1 MTTLEKV
8 LSEKLA
14 FYNSKLPDER
24 IYVQTDKPFYK
35 PGETIWCQVWL
46 RDAAD
51 FMPCSSSDICYI
63 ELIDPRGSSI
73 QTLRLAAINGSAGAD
88 IQIAADAAGGI
99 YTLKAYTKAMQ
110 HQPNPC
116 LFEKEIVVQKVV
128 LPRLKFKLDF
138 IQKGYGAGQT
148 AEANVTIESLANQP
162 LANITITYQ
171 LRLSGKLID
180 TFEVT
185 TDRAGKALLRIPLP
199 DDLDT
204 PDGLVNV
211 LVPYEGQTESISRS
225 IPITLNKIAIEFYPE
240 GGDWIT
246 GIENQIG
253 FQAVNHIGKPTDI
266 SGYIIDNEGKK
277 ITAFASFHRGMGKF
291 SLTPEANKTYQ
302 AIIET
307 PGGISTRYDLPA
319 ALPRGYC
326 LSVAKQTKET
336 VEFQVSSTEND
347 TLFIAV
353 MQRSKLYGVYPVTA
367 NSNISINITNL
378 NIGIAVFTLFDSRQ
392 IARAERLVFVNAHKK
407 GSIELKTDK
416 ESYQPREKVTLTLQI
431 TDDRGLPLPGQ
442 SGISV
447 ADDRL
452 LSFADDKQGNLFA
465 KLLLEQE
472 LNGKIEEPNFYF
484 DPQEPKASEALDLLM
499 RTRGWRR
506 FKWHD
511 VLHKPIKELPFVPE
525 KCVGTISGQLAGV
538 FNASEYES
546 WKAGDPEER
555 KQLMIRPLAEIK
567 IKVLDPQTQQPVAET
582 KTDHEGRF
590 ELSGIVTPVTLSV
603 DSETIPLAKIKLGAG
618 NWIESLR
625 NFFSIMPTAV
635 AFDSNSLYIESPTQN
650 IEWLVWPAYRRRVR
664 SRPGQFLRAKGN
676 FKRSEQEI
684 IEDEEIAF
692 DQEKLREGAPNLAPV
707 MAMAVEM
714 PLFFTDT
721 PAAEVPAAN
730 PDVTKNDS
738 AENVSTAIDTD
749 KLPPATVDVALVPD
763 FPSPGAPPAAMPI
776 YYRARQFP
784 AITYSPE
791 DMHPEIRTD
800 FRSTV
805 FWQGLVDFDDKGKAV
820 LTFYN
825 SDAVSSFRI
834 ISEGFG
840 IDGTLVRGEKT
851 YATQLPISMDIKIP
865 VAVAFDD
872 LVRLPL
878 TLKNTTDEVI
888 TAKMTYF
895 PPEGWQPINTLP
907 GVLTVPANSAI
918 TNLLDFRIEN
928 KALLSNFMVRMIA
941 GGFEEGFSQAVNI
954 VPRGFPVSYVR
965 SGKKAADEMTVAIA
979 RVIEGSL
986 TAEIQ
991 LAPNIVTGFLGAMA
1005 GMLREPYGC
1014 FEQTSSSNFP
1024 NVMILKLLK
1033 SGQFND
1039 SQVLERAFNLLDAGY
1054 KRLITFECA
1063 DGGFEWFGQSPGH
1076 EALTAMGILQ
1086 FRQMQAVYNGVD
1098 AQMLK
1103 RTTQWLLDR
1112 KDGNGGFKRNARA
1125 LDSFGSAAAEITNS
1139 YIVYA
1144 LAQAGEQQI
1153 ETELAAVEKDALFSN
1168 DPYRLA
1174 LTTIALE
1181 TVGEAH
1187 RASALR
1193 KLLLR
1198 TQTSDGTWQGN
1209 LHSITYSQREGLR
1222 TETTALA
1229 LMALQGHVAWH
1240 VVAPALQYLYQQ
1252 QSGYGT
1258 YGSTQATILALQA
1271 IAAFANTAPEDQKI
1285 RISINGKETKSVPI
1299 DSKANSPQKIEF
1311 GSFLTEGVHNIA
1323 WQFITDDASNNNNN
1337 NNEDKFPAW
1346 SLYIRWNTP
1355 LPESTADCAVKLVTD
1370 LAAAQVAAGDTVRLK
1385 VTLTNLTAQA
1395 QPMTVA
1401 IVGLPGGTT
1410 PQIWQLRE
1418 MMEVQVFDFF
1428 EIRENNLILYR
1439 RGLAPAAVVALDL
1452 DLKADIPGQYT
1463 APAGC
1468 AYLYYSPT
1476 EKSWAAPEKLTI
1488 VG

>member
-1 MTTLEKV
+1 MTTPEKE

-14 FYNSKLPDER
+14 LYNSKLPDER

-63 ELIDPRGSSI
+63 ELIDPRGSSV
-73 QTLRLAAINGSAGAD
+73 QTLRLAVINGSAGAD

-116 LFEKEIVVQKVV
+116 VFEKEIIVQKVV

-138 IQKGYGAGQT
+138 IQKGYGPGQI
-148 AEANVTIESLANQP
+148 AEANLTIESSANQP
-162 LANITITYQ
+162 LANITINYQ
-171 LRLSGKLID
+171 LRLSGKLIH
-180 TFEVT
+180 TFEVS
-185 TDRAGKALLRIPLP
+185 TDTAGKALLRIPLP
-199 DDLDT
+199 ADLDT

-211 LVPYEGQTESISRS
+211 FVSYEGQTESISRS

-246 GIENQIG
+246 GIESQIG

-266 SGYIIDNEGKK
+266 SGYIIDNEGNKV
-277 ITAFASFHRGMGKF
+277 TTFASFHRGMGKF
-291 SLTPEANKTYQ
+291 ALKPQADKTYQ
-302 AIIET
+302 AVIQT
-307 PGGISTRYDLPA
+307 PEGISTHFDLPA

-326 LSVAKQTKET
+326 LSVSKQTKET
-336 VEFQVSSTEND
+336 VEFQVSSTESD

-407 GSIELKTDK
+407 GSIELKTNK
-416 ESYQPREKVTLTLQI
+416 ERYQPREKVELTLQI
-431 TDDRGLPLPGQ
+431 TDNRGLPLPGQ
-442 SGISV
+442 CSISI

-452 LSFADDKQGNLFA
+452 LAFADDKQGNLFA
-465 KLLLEQE
+465 KLLLEQD

-484 DPQEPKASEALDLLM
+484 DPEEPKAPEALDLLM

-511 VLHKPIKELPFVPE
+511 VLHKPIKELPFIPE
-525 KCVGTISGQLAGV
+525 KCVGTVSGQLAGV

-555 KQLMIRPLAEIK
+555 KNLMIRPLADIK
-567 IKVLDPQTQQPVAET
+567 IKVLEPQTQQLIAET
-582 KTDHEGRF
+582 KTDHAGRF
-590 ELSGIVTPVTLSV
+590 ELSGIITPVTLSV
-603 DSETIPLAKIKLGAG
+603 DPETIPLAKIKLGTG
-618 NWIESLR
+618 NLLESLR
-625 NFFSIMPTAV
+625 NFFTLMPTAV
-635 AFDSNSLYIESPTQN
+635 AFDSNSLYIESPTQS

-664 SRPGQFLRAKGN
+664 SRPGQFLRAKGEFN
-676 FKRSEQEI
+676 PH
-684 IEDEEIAF
+684 EEEVAGGEMAF
-692 DQEKLREGAPNLAPV
+692 DRELLRGQADHLVPV

-714 PLFFTDT
+714 PRSLNSLNTDT
-721 PAAEVPAAN
+721 PAEEIVAAN
-730 PDVTKNDS
+730 PDTIKSDS
-738 AENVSTAIDTD
+738 DENIDTAIHTNI
-749 KLPPATVDVALVPD
+749 LPTPTVDLTLVPD
-763 FPSPGAPPAAMPI
+763 FPSPGAPPAMPI

-784 AITYSPE
+784 AIIYAPE

-805 FWQGLVDFDDKGKAV
+805 FWQGQVDFDDKGKAV
-820 LTFYN
+820 ITFYN

-851 YATQLPISMDIKIP
+851 YATQLPVSMEIKIP

-878 TLKNTTDEVI
+878 TLKNTTDEAV

-895 PPEGWQPINTLP
+895 PPEGWQPITPLP
-907 GVLTVPANSAI
+907 GELTVPANSAV
-918 TNLLDFRIEN
+918 TNLLDFKIEN
-928 KALLSNFMVRMIA
+928 KAPVSDCMVRLIA
-941 GGFEEGFSQAVNI
+941 GGFEEGFSQTVKT

-965 SGKKAADEMTVAIA
+965 SGKKAADQMTVSIE

-986 TAEIQ
+986 TAEFQ
-991 LAPNIVTGFLGAMA
+991 PVPNILTGFLDAIS

-1024 NVMILKLLK
+1024 NIMILKLLK

-1039 SQVLERAFNLLDAGY
+1039 SQVFKRALDLLDTGY

-1086 FRQMQAVYNGVD
+1086 FRQMQAVYNSVD

-1103 RTTQWLLDR
+1103 RTGQWLLDR
-1112 KDGNGGFKRNARA
+1112 KDGKGGFKRNTRA
-1125 LDSFGSAAAEITNS
+1125 LDSFGSAAAEITDS

-1144 LAQAGEQQI
+1144 LTQAGEEQI
-1153 ETELAAVEKDALFSN
+1153 ETELAAVEKDAIFSN

-1198 TQTSDGTWQGN
+1198 TQASDGTWLGN
-1209 LHSITYSQREGLR
+1209 LHSITYSQRDGLR

-1229 LMALQGHVAWH
+1229 LMALQGHVAWN
-1240 VVAPALQYLYQQ
+1240 VIAPALQYLYRQ

-1271 IAAFANTAPEDQKI
+1271 IAAFANTTPENQKVRI
-1285 RISINGKETKSVPI
+1285 RINGKEIKSILI
-1299 DSKANSPQKIEF
+1299 DSKANTAQKIEF
-1311 GSFLTEGVHNIA
+1311 GAFLTKGVHNIS
-1323 WQFITDDASNNNNN
+1323 WQFITDDDSNVSENN
-1337 NNEDKFPAW
+1337 FPAW
-1346 SLYIRWNTP
+1346 SLRIQWNTP
-1355 LPESTADCAVKLVTD
+1355 LPESNADCAVRLVTD
-1370 LAAAQVAAGDTVRLK
+1370 LAAAQVAAGDTVRLRA
-1385 VTLTNLTAQA
+1385 TLTNLTSLA

-1401 IVGLPGGTT
+1401 IIGLPGGTT

-1418 MMEVQVFDFF
+1418 MMEAKAFDFF
-1428 EIRENNLILYR
+1428 EIRENNLILYW
-1439 RGLAPAAVVALDL
+1439 RGLAPAAVVVLDF
-1452 DLKADIPGQYT
+1452 DLKADIPGEYT

-1488 VG
+1488 VA